1 MRDPPA
7 PRNSRRVAGSARRS
21 LSYSHAMRY
30 RLALLCALTLVA
42 CDDGET
48 PDPPDAGDAGEA
60 PPADAGGASFR
71 AECENINATHC
82 LLPWPSDRYRGDDGM
97 LALEADAMPTND
109 FGDAVDARVYDRFD
123 GFSPAGSMVTSFE
136 GELDA
141 SGLNGEL
148 AIGDSLDP
156 GSTTVI
162 VDAETGELVAHWA
175 ELDEWPS
182 TDPARAALYIRPAA
196 RLAEGRRYVVGI
208 QGLQHADGSAV
219 EPSTYFRALRDA
231 EGLEGTDVAER
242 QARFD
247 SDVFAVLEGA
257 GVSRD
262 GLIEAWDFTTA
273 DGENLWGEM
282 ISMRDDALEAV
293 GDEGLG
299 CTVLQVLD
307 ADEGDEVP
315 DNTWRQVIGTVTV
328 PLFLNGD
335 QPSHEESTMNRG
347 PDGMPAQN
355 GTAEVPFIATIPPS
369 VRDAV
374 LAGEGPARVEVYGH
388 GLFGSRLE
396 ITYGWHREHQERLG
410 VVSVAVDWWGMSEN
424 DLSRITQTLQDF
436 SMFTST
442 ADRLRQATINFLV
455 LGRSFRG
462 VCAELPEMQVP
473 MPDGSTAPAADAAQ
487 TYYYGNSQGG
497 IFSGA
502 MVATATDWTDFV
514 LGVGGMSFPLII
526 KRSSAWVMYSAVMEV
541 GYGDALERDLLL
553 TMSSSFWDL
562 AGPATYSPHFLTDP
576 LPGSPVKRVLMQ
588 VGINDALVNNAATYV
603 QARTA
608 GVPLITPSPYEPY
621 GVDTTTAP
629 ADSGLVIWEIPDVPP
644 HTPGTRS
651 PTDNATHEAVR
662 RTDSARDMI
671 DAFTAPGGQ
680 ITQTCDGPCDP
691 E

>member
-1 MRDPPA
+1 M
-7 PRNSRRVAGSARRS
+7 V
-21 LSYSHAMRY
+21 SYSCRMQY
-30 RLALLCALTLVA
+30 RLALLCALCLVA

-48 PDPPDAGDAGEA
+48 TPDPTDAGET
-60 PPADAGGASFR
+60 PTDAGGVTFR

-82 LLPWPSDRYRGDDGM
+82 LMPWPSDRYRGEDGM
-97 LALEADAMPTND
+97 LALEADAMPVNE
-109 FGDAVDARVYDRFD
+109 FGTPVDPTVFDRFD
-123 GFSPAGSMVTSFE
+123 GFSPAGSMITSFE
-136 GELDA
+136 GEVDP

-148 AIGDSLDP
+148 AIGESLDA

-175 ELDEWPS
+175 ELDQWPS
-182 TDPARAALYIRPAA
+182 TDPGGAALYLRPAA

-208 QGLQHADGSAV
+208 QGLRYADGTAI
-219 EPSTYFRALRDA
+219 EPSAYFRALRDGEA
-231 EGLEGTDVAER
+231 LEGTDVADR
-242 QARFD
+242 QARFAAE
-247 SDVFAVLEGA
+247 VFAVLEGA

-273 DGENLWGEM
+273 TGENLWGEL
-282 ISMRDDALEAV
+282 ISMRDDAMEAA
-293 GDEGLG
+293 GEDGLG
-299 CTVLQVLD
+299 CNVLQVLD
-307 ADEGDEVP
+307 ADEGDDLPE
-315 DNTWRQVIGTVTV
+315 NIWRQIVGTVTV

-335 QPSHEESTMNRG
+335 QPSLEESTMNRG
-347 PDGMPAQN
+347 ADGMPAQN

-374 LAGEGPARVEVYGH
+374 RAGEGPARVEVYGH
-388 GLFGSRLE
+388 GLFGTRRE

-410 VVSVAVDWWGMSEN
+410 VVSVAVDWWGMSDN
-424 DLSRITQTLQDF
+424 DLARITQTLQDISLF
-436 SMFTST
+436 PATV
-442 ADRLRQATINFLV
+442 DRLRQATINFLV

-462 VCAELPEMQVP
+462 SCAELEEMQVEL
-473 MPDGSTAPAADAAQ
+473 PDGTTAPAADATQ

-526 KRSSAWVMYSAVMEV
+526 KRSSAWVMYGAVMEV
-541 GYGDALERDLLL
+541 GYADPLERDLML

-562 AGPATYSPHFLTDP
+562 AGPATYSPHFIDDP
-576 LPGSPVKRVLMQ
+576 LPGSPPKRVLMQ
-588 VGINDALVNNAATYV
+588 IGINDALVNNAATYV

-608 GVPLITPSPYEPY
+608 GIPLLTPSPHEPW
-621 GVDTTTAP
+621 GVETTTAP
-629 ADSGLVIWEIPDVPP
+629 ADSALVIWEIPDVPP
-644 HTPGTRS
+644 HTPGTRA

-671 DAFTAPGGQ
+671 DAFTEPGGQ
-680 ITQTCDGPCDP
+680 ITQTCEGPCDP